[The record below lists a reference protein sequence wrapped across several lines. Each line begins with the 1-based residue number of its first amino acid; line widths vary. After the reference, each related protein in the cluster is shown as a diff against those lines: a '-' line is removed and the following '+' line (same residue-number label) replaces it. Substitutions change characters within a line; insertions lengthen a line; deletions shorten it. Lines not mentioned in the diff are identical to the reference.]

1 MILKMNDFDYLAHLP
16 GEEQERRWLQER
28 LETLSVREGTILA
41 AATLKDPPEDM
52 AQAINQLQTLDEY
65 TVRMGAV
72 SYEAL
77 GMAYLLNET
86 KMPENA
92 LPFVDL
98 TQMGKHYEDKHPGLF
113 VGNCYV
119 EYPRSVPQPVYHGQ
133 GSPLPEDNDWSVK
146 LKIAS
151 PAVPEG
157 VWMCL
162 PDLPNW
168 DDDTFQGESLT
179 LRALHVQHWSECVL
193 LDAQCIL
200 PEAGNL
206 MEQYDNLADLLY
218 DGQELGYVLAE
229 RGQGSLTFM
238 DRYAAALELEHCRN
252 LRFALDISQN
262 LQCYDWVQCADLETS
277 AEVLLLDAGVSEE
290 LIRASGIDLTAYK
303 AHLLEQDGYTPT
315 ADGLGYIRRNAKEF
329 HYQYSTPA
337 QPQEEPGMAMQ

>member
-1 MILKMNDFDYLAHLP
+1 MKLNDFDYLAQLP

-98 TQMGKHYEDKHPGLF
+98 TQMGTHYEDKHPGLF
-113 VGNCYV
+113 VGDCYV

-206 MEQYDNLADLLY
+206 MEQYDDLADLLY

-229 RGQGSLTFM
+229 RGQGSPTFM
-238 DRYAAALELEHCRN
+238 ARYAAALELEHCRN